1 MRAAPM
7 LGCWEERIGIL
18 GWEVLSVSLLG
29 FVMLFGDT
37 GGRKGRTQVPVSNN
51 LEIAAPFCQQ

>member
-1 MRAAPM
+1 M
-7 LGCWEERIGIL
+7 LGCWEERIGLL